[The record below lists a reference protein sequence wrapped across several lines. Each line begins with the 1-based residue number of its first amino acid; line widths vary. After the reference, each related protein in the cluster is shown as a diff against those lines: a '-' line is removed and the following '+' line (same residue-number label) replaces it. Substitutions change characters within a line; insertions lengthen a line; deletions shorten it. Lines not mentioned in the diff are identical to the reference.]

1 MGQYPAHSGPLT
13 WKDAMY
19 LRVFLMA
26 TSYRQLLVHL
36 DSSKRSSVRLA
47 LARRLAEQEG
57 AELTALYAV
66 TPTLVTLP
74 FPPMSSDLAASV
86 LDLDVDRRARARAD
100 FDRVMEE
107 PGANVN
113 WAEVEELSTI
123 AAFSQQS
130 LYADLLVMAQH
141 EPGNVQPG
149 DLPAD
154 FPQAVMAT
162 SGKPA
167 LLVPYVDPQ
176 ATLGNTVVIAWKE
189 TRESAR
195 AVAAAMPLL
204 KRAAEV
210 HVVTWGSEGS
220 RVRGSRLDL
229 SGYLRLHGVKST
241 WHEQGSEPDDLG
253 DILLSRAFDFGADL
267 LVMGCYGHS
276 RAREW
281 VLGGTSRTVLR
292 SMTLP
297 VLMAH

>member
-1 MGQYPAHSGPLT
+1 M
-13 WKDAMY
+13 
-19 LRVFLMA
+19 V

-36 DSSKRSSVRLA
+36 DSSRRSSVRLA
-47 LARRLAEQEG
+47 LARRLAQQEG

-66 TPTLVTLP
+66 TPTLVALP
-74 FPPMSSDLAASV
+74 FPPMSPDLAASV
-86 LDLDVDRRARARAD
+86 LDLDVDRRTRARAE
-100 FDRVMEE
+100 FDRLMAE
-107 PGANVN
+107 PGVNVD
-113 WAEVEELSTI
+113 WTEVEELSAI
-123 AAFSQQS
+123 AAFSQQA

-141 EPGNVQPG
+141 EPASVQSG

-154 FPQAVMAT
+154 FPQAVMST

-167 LLVPYVDPQ
+167 LLVPYVDPP
-176 ATLGNTVVIAWKE
+176 ATLGNSIVIAWKE
-189 TRESAR
+189 TREAAR

-204 KRAAEV
+204 GRAAEV
-210 HVVTWGSEGS
+210 HVVTWGSDGS
-220 RVRGSRLDL
+220 RVGGSKLDL
-229 SGYLRLHGVKST
+229 SGYLKLHGVKAT